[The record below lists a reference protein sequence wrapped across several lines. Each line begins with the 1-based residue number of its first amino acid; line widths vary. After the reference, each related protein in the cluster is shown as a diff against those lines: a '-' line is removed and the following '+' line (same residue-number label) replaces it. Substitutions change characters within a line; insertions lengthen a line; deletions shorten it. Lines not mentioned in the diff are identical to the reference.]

1 MVFPAFSEASEF
13 IQLPAASPATVP
25 AQHAWRLSFEGGPEA
40 VPSRD
45 ESHNNGDDD
54 DAAADDD
61 AEDGDD
67 DRWDI
72 VGGLWGACWRQF

>member
-1 MVFPAFSEASEF
+1 MIPLS

-25 AQHAWRLSFEGGPEA
+25 VQHAWRLSFEGGPEA
-40 VPSRD
+40 VLSRD

-54 DAAADDD
+54 DADDD
-61 AEDGDD
+61 DDDEEEDGDD

-72 VGGLWGACWRQF
+72 VGGLSGACWRQF